1 MKKRACHRGTG
12 GRLLRLSALGLGLVL
27 AVPGAA
33 QASVGP
39 LAASLESGTLSE
51 FSQFGQSNGTLTVD
65 SSTSYDGSRS
75 AKAHFNGGA
84 VNGYTRGI
92 WDVQWNEGET
102 LWYSSAFFLPVG
114 FKAAMQGEVSLMRW
128 DNWPTYQG
136 TGDVSGIV
144 IWGGDKKARLKLGTY
159 SGATEQVLV
168 GPFDLPEGR
177 WFHLEVHQLLS
188 KVDGTARS
196 QVFLDDA
203 LVGSSTQPNSTGRA
217 IERMRYGIVAID
229 ASKQYNPLTLWF
241 DRARVSTTKVGSLGT
256 VSPAPTTEPAPV
268 SPAPT
273 TEPVPVNSAPVVTI
287 TSPATGST
295 FQNVLAVTASA
306 TDDTGVTKVEAYFD
320 GKLIGTDVSAPYS
333 WSHNVSKRT
342 KLGTHTLS
350 VRAYDVT
357 GASSTAQVSISRVR

>member
-1 MKKRACHRGTG
+1 MNKRACHRHS
-12 GRLLRLSALGLGLVL
+12 GRFLRLSAVGFALTL
-27 AVPGAA
+27 AVQGTA
-33 QASVGP
+33 QASVGA
-39 LAASLESGTLSE
+39 LAASLENGTLSE
-51 FSQFGQSNGTLTVD
+51 FSQVGQSNGTLTVD
-65 SSTSYDGSRS
+65 SSTAYEGSRS

-84 VNGYTRGI
+84 VNGYQRGI

-203 LVGSSTQPNSTGRA
+203 LVGSSTRPNSAGRV
-217 IERMRYGIVAID
+217 IERIRYGIVAID
-229 ASKQYNPLTLWF
+229 ASNQYNPLTLWF
-241 DRARVSTTKVGSLGT
+241 DRARVSTSKVGALGT
-256 VSPAPTTEPAPV
+256 VSPP
-268 SPAPT
+268 PT
-273 TEPVPVNSAPVVTI
+273 TEPVPESPAPTPEPVNSVPVVTI
-287 TSPATGST
+287 TSPANGST
-295 FQNVLAVTASA
+295 FRNTVAVTANA
-306 TDDTGVTKVEAYFD
+306 TDDTAVTKVEAYID
-320 GKLIGTDVSAPYS
+320 GRLIGTDTSAPYS

-350 VRAYDVT
+350 VRAYDTT
-357 GASSTAQVSISRVR
+357 GTSSTAQLSIIRVR